1 MADDKKVL
9 VGTKLRALPRADG
22 FTEVQGGEMQV
33 RINHDRQGV
42 FIDFGK
48 NVSAFI
54 LNPDQ
59 ALVFAKKIEEHAIA
73 AKIGV

>member
-1 MADDKKVL
+1 MADDAKVP
-9 VGTKLRALPRADG
+9 VGARLKVLPRADG